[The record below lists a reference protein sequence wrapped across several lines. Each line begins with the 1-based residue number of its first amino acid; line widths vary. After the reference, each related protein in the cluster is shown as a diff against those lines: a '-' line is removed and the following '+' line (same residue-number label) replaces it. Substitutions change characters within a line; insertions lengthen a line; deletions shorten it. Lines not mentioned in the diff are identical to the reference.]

1 VSILLRM
8 ESFFATERERT
19 ESDSSEMSGCG
30 GWDEIAGGQ
39 DNVRGRCRS
48 TSSIFGTDVGN
59 HAFPYAHDGCC
70 GAETYS
76 TLCSTNTKL
85 LNLFPDPLRW
95 KCYSI
100 MRCTMQQT
108 YMHTTSVTNFVG
120 IKIELD
126 VGNDLAV
133 VAARWAEA
141 SERNIPFLRSPMSAR
156 RWNAPASIFKD
167 NPIMRDCLS
176 LPSAMM

>member
-1 VSILLRM
+1 M

-19 ESDSSEMSGCG
+19 ESDSSEMSRCG
-30 GWDEIAGGQ
+30 GGGEIAGGQ

-70 GAETYS
+70 GAETHS

-85 LNLFPDPLRW
+85 LNLFPDPLGW

-100 MRCTMQQT
+100 MQSTMQQT
-108 YMHTTSVTNFVG
+108 YMHTTV
-120 IKIELD
+120 
-126 VGNDLAV
+126 
-133 VAARWAEA
+133 
-141 SERNIPFLRSPMSAR
+141 
-156 RWNAPASIFKD
+156 
-167 NPIMRDCLS
+167 
-176 LPSAMM
+176 